1 LEAVVPQQAVA
12 VYATSAMN
20 CKVEITGP
28 DSLKLATL
36 GEIKLHSGYNRIP
49 YDLSFAED
57 RVKPLQDALNKGKE
71 AADMIR
77 IRKADNGKYYLP
89 KGEYGVVV
97 STANGT
103 QKTTCRIE

>member
-1 LEAVVPQQAVA
+1 M
-12 VYATSAMN
+12 T
-20 CKVEITGP
+20 CTVEILGP

-36 GEIKLHSGYNRIP
+36 GEVKLHSGYNRIP

-57 RVKPLQDALNKGKE
+57 RVKPLQDAVNKGKE

-89 KGEYGVVV
+89 KGDYKVFV
-97 STANGT
+97 NGSFGGK
-103 QKTTCRIE
+103 QTTFRIE